1 MKKREEVERNSQQL
15 LLCTKTVIVLGHLNG
30 ECELVVVSELLQRV
44 EYASA
49 FFDINGIKLIIRF
62 HNEFQFRRC
71 LALCDQPL
79 LLRTDALQK
88 YTGRFIGRV
97 LGVELSL
104 YGHLLNGFLEL
115 IGKHIGKFFKL
126 LFCLSV
132 LI

>member
-1 MKKREEVERNSQQL
+1 MRIIPSENDGFVLVL
-15 LLCTKTVIVLGHLNG
+15 LDF
-30 ECELVVVSELLQRV
+30 
-44 EYASA
+44 A
-49 FFDINGIKLIIRF
+49 FFDQL
-62 HNEFQFRRC
+62 
-71 LALCDQPL
+71 L

-97 LGVELSL
+97 LGDELSL